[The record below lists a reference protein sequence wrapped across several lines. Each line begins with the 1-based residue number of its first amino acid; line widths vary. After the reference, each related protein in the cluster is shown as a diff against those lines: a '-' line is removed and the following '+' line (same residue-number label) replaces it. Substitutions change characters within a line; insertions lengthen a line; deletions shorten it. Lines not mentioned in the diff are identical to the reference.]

1 MMRLAVVLG
10 VVFLVAIAAGAAVF
24 IKQDQHDFSQL
35 LSFTDAATSSVSHE
49 PATPD
54 PSSSA
59 ARTASEPGS
68 RVAAIPPQSDPPAEP
83 EAVASQPKGQ
93 PDHAAERP
101 EDRLA
106 FDIARVHREGVSV
119 FAGQGAP
126 GHYVDILADGVVIGT
141 ARVDENGEWVFVT
154 EHDFAS
160 DDPKLDLQVG
170 TAPSEKQ
177 VAAKADT
184 EVVADVRAEAATVR
198 NAARDDVPSPK
209 VRELNDRMMSDLQE
223 LVDEARREEAGHDA
237 GGHPDHSGDNAI
249 GGEADTAERTGG
261 EAGTRTGPAGEK
273 TFAAAADPA
282 RDGPVVSRESAARKT
297 IPIPV
302 QFVYREATFTPDGE
316 KAANLLLQYLQL
328 GKLSEVTLSGHADER
343 GTEALNMELSR
354 QRLKTVENYLRSG
367 GYEGKLELVPQGKSE
382 PFAGVD
388 RTGFS
393 REELF
398 QLDRRVELRLAK

>member
-1 MMRLAVVLG
+1 MKRLAVVLV

-24 IKQDQHDFSQL
+24 IKQDQHEFSKF
-35 LSFTDAATSSVSHE
+35 LSFTDETTSSVSHE
-49 PATPD
+49 PATAD

-59 ARTASEPGS
+59 ARTETEAGS
-68 RVAAIPPQSDPPAEP
+68 RVAALPPPSDPQAKP
-83 EAVASQPKGQ
+83 EVAPQPQAKDGERQAAGQ
-93 PDHAAERP
+93 PDQAADNP

-106 FDIARVHREGVSV
+106 FDIARVQREGVSV

-126 GHYVDILADGVVIGT
+126 GQFVDILADGVVIGT

-160 DDPKLDLQVG
+160 EDPELDLQIG
-170 TAPSEKQ
+170 TAPPERQ
-177 VAAKADT
+177 VAALPDP
-184 EVVADVRAEAATVR
+184 EIVADVRAEAATAR
-198 NAARDDVPSPK
+198 SAAGGVPSPK
-209 VRELNDRMMSDLQE
+209 VRDLNDRMMSDLQE
-223 LVDEARREEAGHDA
+223 LVDEARREEADDKA
-237 GGHPDHSGDNAI
+237 GSRP
-249 GGEADTAERTGG
+249 
-261 EAGTRTGPAGEK
+261 GPAGE
-273 TFAAAADPA
+273 TETAAVSDPASEADP
-282 RDGPVVSRESAARKT
+282 VESQDPSDRKT
-297 IPIPV
+297 IPIPI

-328 GKLSEVTLSGHADER
+328 GKQSEVTLSGHADER

-354 QRLKTVENYLRSG
+354 QRLRTVENYLRSG
-367 GYEGKLELVPQGKSE
+367 GYEGQLELVPKGKSE
-382 PFAGVD
+382 PFTGVD

>member
-1 MMRLAVVLG
+1 MKRLAVVLV

-24 IKQDQHDFSQL
+24 IKQDQHD
-35 LSFTDAATSSVSHE
+35 LSKFLNFTGETTSVESHE
-49 PATPD
+49 PDAAD
-54 PSSSA
+54 PSSGA
-59 ARTASEPGS
+59 VRPQREPGS
-68 RVAAIPPQSDPPAEP
+68 SVAAIPSPSDPQAGPEAAQQPDEPGHPAEN
-83 EAVASQPKGQ
+83 
-93 PDHAAERP
+93 P

-126 GHYVDILADGVVIGT
+126 GQYVNILADGVVIGT

-154 EHDFAS
+154 EHGFAS
-160 DDPKLDLQVG
+160 DDPQLDLQVG
-170 TAPSEKQ
+170 TAPPERQ
-177 VAAKADT
+177 VAENADP

-223 LVDEARREEAGHDA
+223 LVDEARREGTAHDA
-237 GGHPDHSGDNAI
+237 GSRPDQAGDDASVAT
-249 GGEADTAERTGG
+249 ADTAEKVDDQ
-261 EAGTRTGPAGEK
+261 AGTRAAPAGEK
-273 TFAAAADPA
+273 GLAAAADPA
-282 RDGPVVSRESAARKT
+282 REAGPVVSPKPSARKT
-297 IPIPV
+297 IPIPI

-343 GTEALNMELSR
+343 GTDALNMELSR
-354 QRLKTVENYLRSG
+354 QRLKAVENYLRSG
-367 GYEGKLELVPQGKSE
+367 GYEGKLQLVAKGKSE
-382 PFAGVD
+382 PFTGVD

-398 QLDRRVELRLAK
+398 QLDRRVELRVAK